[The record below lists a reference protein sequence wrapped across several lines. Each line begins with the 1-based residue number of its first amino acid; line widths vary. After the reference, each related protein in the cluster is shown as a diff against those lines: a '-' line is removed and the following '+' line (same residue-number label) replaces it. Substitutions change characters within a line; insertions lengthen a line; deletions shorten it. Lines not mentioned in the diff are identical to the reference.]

1 MQIPTELNVNSKEM
15 TSIKDKTTQRDN
27 WELNNLIKNLKR
39 LFCASKGSD
48 SNVISL

>member
-1 MQIPTELNVNSKEM
+1 MQIPTEFNVNLKEM
-15 TSIKDKTTQRDN
+15 TSIKDQATQRDN

-39 LFCASKGSD
+39 LLCVSKVSD